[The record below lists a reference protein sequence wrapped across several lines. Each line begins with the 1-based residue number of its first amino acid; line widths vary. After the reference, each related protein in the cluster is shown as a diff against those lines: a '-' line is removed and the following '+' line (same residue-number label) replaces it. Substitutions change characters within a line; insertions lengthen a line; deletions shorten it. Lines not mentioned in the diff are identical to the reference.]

1 MIPSTVG
8 FLDRDFEI
16 KEEQSFTYKMQSKE
30 NLIRGYIDGLEAVK
44 QSIFKIIMTERYQ
57 YIMYSWNYGIE
68 LVDLFGE
75 PISYVCPELK
85 RRISEALLWDDRIK
99 EPLKVSSYFCLV
111 PSNEFD
117 ASLKGSNTCLSF
129 CELPDQIG
137 SRKRICILLKGFR
150 SIISLYSR

>member
-1 MIPSTVG
+1 
-8 FLDRDFEI
+8 
-16 KEEQSFTYKMQSKE
+16 MQSKE
-30 NLIRGYIDGLEAVK
+30 NLIREYIDGLEAVK

-99 EPLKVSSYFCLV
+99 GVDNFIFDFPQKSLYEDISPAPYNAKLEIPLKQ
-111 PSNEFD
+111 
-117 ASLKGSNTCLSF
+117 SLHKLLS
-129 CELPDQIG
+129 E
-137 SRKRICILLKGFR
+137 
-150 SIISLYSR
+150 